1 MRCASRHRQLN
12 WTVLAIMVL
21 PLTIA
26 ACSSS
31 PPASSGAS
39 TTVRNS
45 STTSAPPAAQ
55 TACALISPETVRA
68 ATGEVVGAPHAAVH
82 GSVTTCTYKAAIPS
96 NSVIIEYDTAASQTT
111 FSADKSEIEKR
122 EGVTT
127 TSIQGL
133 GNEAYAFTLRSSGEA
148 VNTVVS
154 LQGTL
159 QTIVT
164 GTSQP
169 GNVERLAEEIIYLID
184 QHNAPTTTTSQP
196 AG

>member
-1 MRCASRHRQLN
+1 MIR
-12 WTVLAIMVL
+12 
-21 PLTIA
+21 
-26 ACSSS
+26 
-31 PPASSGAS
+31 
-39 TTVRNS
+39 
-45 STTSAPPAAQ
+45 
-55 TACALISPETVRA
+55 
-68 ATGEVVGAPHAAVH
+68 
-82 GSVTTCTYKAAIPS
+82 GSVTTCTYKAAVPS
-96 NSVIIEYDTAASQTT
+96 KSVIIEYDTAATPTT
-111 FSADKSEIEKR
+111 FSADKSEIERR

-133 GNEAYAFTLRSSGEA
+133 GNQAYAFTLRSSGDA

-169 GNVERLAEEIIYLID
+169 GAVETLAEEIVYLID
-184 QHNAPTTTTSQP
+184 EHDATTTTTSKP